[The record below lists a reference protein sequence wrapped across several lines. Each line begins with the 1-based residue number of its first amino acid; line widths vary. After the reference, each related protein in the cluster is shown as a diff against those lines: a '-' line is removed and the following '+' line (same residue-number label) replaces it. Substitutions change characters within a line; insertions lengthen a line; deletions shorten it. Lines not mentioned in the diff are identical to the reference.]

1 MRACLAALLLLLLG
15 AGAVVG
21 SPFDQVPQ
29 GDQAYADCQYLAER
43 GLIDARPPSDF
54 TGATPLARY
63 DFTLSLVRPMA
74 ALEALAQEGRVG
86 PALEPVQ
93 RMSSDERTR
102 VGNVLARLFQEFQDV
117 LSMLGKDVTQAV
129 RGARLV
135 ASGSASSIGAPSAP
149 ADSAAGVT
157 YENARTRIG
166 VIYRASAG
174 EAAGLPQVPLGGL
187 SIAPITGLAGSR
199 LPITRAQPETSS
211 SAHIASSDISLHR
224 LRGTF
229 EYGVTDDLSLN
240 LAYESMVREGR
251 GTVTLDAASL
261 RTLGVGYRLS
271 GSTSVNLRYHLIDYA
286 DGARDGSHLQDRMAE
301 TELTVRF

>member
-1 MRACLAALLLLLLG
+1 MLLLLLLG
-15 AGAVVG
+15 AGAVVA

-29 GDQAYADCQYLAER
+29 GDQAYADCRYLAER
-43 GLIDARPPSDF
+43 GLIDARPPGDF
-54 TGATPLARY
+54 AGSTPLARY

-102 VGNVLARLFQEFQDV
+102 VGDILARLFQEFQDV
-117 LSMLGKDVTQAV
+117 LSMLGKDVTQALH
-129 RGARLV
+129 GARLI
-135 ASGSASSIGAPSAP
+135 ASGGSSSSPGTSAAR
-149 ADSAAGVT
+149 DSAAGVS
-157 YENARTRIG
+157 YENARTRVG
-166 VIYRASAG
+166 VTYRASAG
-174 EAAGLPQVPLGGL
+174 EGGGLPLVPLGGL
-187 SIAPITGLAGSR
+187 VIAPITGLAGSR
-199 LPITRAQPETSS
+199 LPVTRAQRETSPP
-211 SAHIASSDISLHR
+211 ARVASSDISLHR

-229 EYGVTDDLSLN
+229 EYGVTDNLSLN

-251 GTVTLDAASL
+251 GAVMLDAASL

-271 GSTSVNLRYHLIDYA
+271 PSTSVNLRYHLIDYA
-286 DGARDGSHLQDRMAE
+286 DRTPDGSRLQDRMAE